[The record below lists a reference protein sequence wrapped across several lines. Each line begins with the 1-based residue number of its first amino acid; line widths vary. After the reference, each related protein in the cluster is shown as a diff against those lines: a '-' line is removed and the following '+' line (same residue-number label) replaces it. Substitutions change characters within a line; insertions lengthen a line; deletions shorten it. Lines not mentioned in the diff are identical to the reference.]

1 MSYDLNITAVCDHRI
16 YREQLTLEDDRR
28 SLRFDKPL
36 SSSNID
42 LYASENLVPKT
53 AYTIIYDPQT
63 ITVQQPRMI
72 HLRNR
77 WKQIEDYFEVIYI
90 TFKGFCPKC
99 AGLEVINDIQYDIR
113 GQLRKIRNEDLL
125 LQNLEKFTV
134 TEIQS
139 NAFHTFIGTSL
150 TALLGQRITDTSY
163 VSSKIT
169 QEVNTT
175 LDVLKSLQDQY
186 VSAGRTVTDGE
197 LFDTIENVRVRF
209 DEEDPTIIRTD
220 VTVLAK
226 SGRSVDFTQY
236 LQLPT
241 G

>member
-16 YREQLTLEDDRR
+16 YRELVTLEDDRR
-28 SLRFDKPL
+28 SIRLSKPL

-53 AYTIIYDPQT
+53 AYTIIYDPLTTT
-63 ITVQQPRMI
+63 INQPRMI
-72 HLRNR
+72 YLKNR
-77 WKQIEDYFEVIYI
+77 WRQTEDYFEVVYI

-99 AGLEVINDIQYDIR
+99 AGLEVIDDVQYDIR
-113 GQLRKIRNEDLL
+113 GHLKQIRNENLL

-150 TALLGQRITDTSY
+150 TKLLGQRITDVSFI
-163 VSSKIT
+163 SSKVT
-169 QEVNTT
+169 QEINST
-175 LDVLKSLQDQY
+175 LEVLKSLQDQY
-186 VSAGRTVTDGE
+186 VSTGRVTTDGE
-197 LFDTIENVRVRF
+197 LFDTIESVRVRF
-209 DEEDPTIIRTD
+209 DESDPTILRTD

-226 SGRSVDFTQY
+226 SGQNVDFTQY
-236 LQLPT
+236 LQLPV
-241 G
+241 